1 MGRELRRKQAK
12 REGKSLERENLEN
25 EHQIKKLLII
35 TGLILFIAIIIY
47 LLTATFITKELKWF
61 DNSNENQ
68 TDTSSNK
75 VSNSI
80 LASAIFKQKEEEYYV
95 YFYDFNEEDGTITNT
110 VNSSLSDS
118 KVYKVDTSSAMNSNY
133 VSETGNKEAK
143 NLEELK
149 VVPHT
154 LIKIVADT
162 ITEYYENDEITNKLN

>member
-12 REGKSLERENLEN
+12 REGKNLARENLEN

-61 DNSNENQ
+61 DNSDQNQ

-143 NLEELK
+143 NLEQLT

-154 LIKIVADT
+154 LIKIVAAT